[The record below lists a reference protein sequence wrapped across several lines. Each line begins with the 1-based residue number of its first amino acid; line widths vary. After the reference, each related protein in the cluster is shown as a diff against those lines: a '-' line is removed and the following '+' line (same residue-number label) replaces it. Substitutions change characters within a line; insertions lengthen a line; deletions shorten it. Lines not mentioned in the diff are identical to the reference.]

1 MMLHPDLLP
10 DTTDPEG
17 SVRFENVDIMHLYIP
32 ADADNCI
39 NHWYEKLNLFVV
51 YDYSPTYTEHIIARF
66 RGTVLEEANSTYSWW
81 KNIIQ
86 MGDIE
91 EDEDTD

>member
-10 DTTDPEG
+10 DSADPEG
-17 SVRFENVDIMHLYIP
+17 SMRYENVDIMHLYIP
-32 ADADNCI
+32 ADAENCI

-51 YDYSPTYTEHIIARF
+51 YDYAPSYTEHIIARF
-66 RGTVLEEANSTYSWW
+66 KGTVLEESNGTYSWW

-86 MGDIE
+86 REDIN
-91 EDEDTD
+91 DEDTD